1 MSHTTNMNNLKHEL
15 QDYFYI
21 TIGLLFYA
29 LGWTAFLLPYEIAA
43 GGVTGLS
50 AIVYYITGL
59 EIQVTYFG
67 INAILIII
75 AIKILGLKFCIKT
88 IYGVAM
94 LSFMLWILQIIFRDG
109 NDKLP
114 QFLGEGQD
122 FMACVLGAA
131 LCGIGLAQAF
141 LHQGS
146 TGGTD
151 IVAAIVNKYKNIS
164 MGRTI
169 LYCDIIIISSCYFI
183 FHDWKRVVF
192 GFVTMFVLSLLVDY
206 VMNYVQQSVQFFI
219 ISKKYEQIYKSIISD
234 VDRGATLIPG
244 TGCYSGQPVHIIMV
258 IAKKQQSVSIFR
270 LVQSID
276 PHAFISQTKAAGVYG
291 EGFDPIKT

>member
-1 MSHTTNMNNLKHEL
+1 MNNVKHEL
-15 QDYFYI
+15 HDYIYI
-21 TIGLLFYA
+21 TFGLLLYA

-43 GGVTGLS
+43 GGVTGVS

-59 EIQVTYFG
+59 EIQVTYFT

-75 AIKILGLKFCIKT
+75 AVKILGLKFCIKT
-88 IYGVAM
+88 IYGVLM
-94 LSFMLWILQIIFRDG
+94 LSFMLWMLQIIFRNG
-109 NDKLP
+109 EERLP
-114 QFLGEGQD
+114 QFLGEGQE
-122 FMACVLGAA
+122 FMACILGAA

-151 IVAAIVNKYKNIS
+151 IIAAIVNKYKNIS

-219 ISKKYEQIYKSIISD
+219 ISKKYEPIYKAIISEI
-234 VDRGATLIPG
+234 DRGATLIPG
-244 TGCYSGQPVHIIMV
+244 TGCYSGQPVNIIMV
-258 IAKKQQSVSIFR
+258 IVKKQQSVTIFR
-270 LVQSID
+270 MVQNID

-291 EGFDPIKT
+291 EGFDKIKA

>member
-1 MSHTTNMNNLKHEL
+1 MSYNMNNVKHEL
-15 QDYFYI
+15 HDYIYI
-21 TIGLLFYA
+21 TFGLLLYA

-43 GGVTGLS
+43 GGVTGVS

-59 EIQVTYFG
+59 EIQVTYFT

-75 AIKILGLKFCIKT
+75 AVKILGLKFCIKT
-88 IYGVAM
+88 IYGVLM
-94 LSFMLWILQIIFRDG
+94 LSFMLWMLQIIFRNG
-109 NDKLP
+109 EERLP
-114 QFLGEGQD
+114 QFLGEGQE
-122 FMACVLGAA
+122 FMACILGAA

-151 IVAAIVNKYKNIS
+151 IIAAIVNKYKNIS

-219 ISKKYEQIYKSIISD
+219 ISKKYEPIYKAIINEI
-234 VDRGATLIPG
+234 DRGATLIPG
-244 TGCYSGQPVHIIMV
+244 TGCYSGQPVNIIMV
-258 IAKKQQSVSIFR
+258 IVKKQQSVTIFR
-270 LVQSID
+270 MVQDID

-291 EGFDPIKT
+291 EGFDKIKA